1 MENNK
6 RKNKGI
12 TLVVL
17 VVTIIILLILAGIS
31 ISTLN
36 GENGLFSKVKESR
49 EKYSIA
55 ESKEKIELEITN
67 LQTEKQG
74 KGEEL
79 KKEDLPEMNND
90 EIDVRDTTNFPV
102 EVICNG
108 YKFNIDSSF
117 NVLYIGIANETIIT
131 YTTEPKGYTNQNS
144 VKVTVKITSPKG
156 IKSILKPGETDK
168 ILPQGKTEV
177 GIDFYVTENG
187 KYTIKIVD
195 NENKEITKDIEINS
209 IDRLPPKD
217 FAVSSG
223 DITSKSISVN
233 VNAEDS
239 EETSENVK
247 SGIERYEYFIKGPSN
262 TEYKKYESTEKE
274 FKYDNLLH
282 NTSYY
287 IYVIAYDKA
296 GNYKETQKINVT
308 TTETNYPTLT
318 LNGMVEAEEPKA
330 ENAMYTE
337 TFDKD
342 FSTYKEIPG
351 IDIYFKIDKNCWNKY
366 IAIQYESLKGGFI
379 GTIGYYG
386 SIGFGSSYNEASNIK
401 SGWLNDL
408 SGLTNGGKLITKCVY
423 IPNGSNW
430 GILNSGTGHGADFF
444 VYEIWCSDK
453 NLTGNKY
460 SNDNLPLN
468 F

>member
-1 MENNK
+1 MKED
-6 RKNKGI
+6 KGI
-12 TLVVL
+12 TIIALIVAIIVLLLLVGI
-17 VVTIIILLILAGIS
+17 TIS
-31 ISTLN
+31 NLN
-36 GENGLFSKVKESR
+36 GENGILAKVKQSQ
-49 EKYSIA
+49 EKYSISEA
-55 ESKEKIELEITN
+55 KETLELAITN
-67 LQTEKQG
+67 LQIEQEG
-74 KGEEL
+74 KGETL
-79 KKEDLPEMNND
+79 KKEDLPKINND
-90 EIDVRDTTNFPV
+90 KIDVRDTTNFPI
-102 EVICNG
+102 EIICNN
-108 YKFNIDSSF
+108 YKFSLDSNF
-117 NVLYIGIANETIIT
+117 NVSYVGQADETIVT
-131 YTTEPKGYTNQNS
+131 YTTEPKGYTNQN
-144 VKVTVKITSPKG
+144 KIKILIKIKNNNG
-156 IKSILKPGETDK
+156 IKSIQKPGEADK

-195 NENKEITKDIEINS
+195 NENKEITKDIEVNS
-209 IDRLPPKD
+209 IDRLQPKD
-217 FAVSSG
+217 FTVSLG
-223 DITSKSISVN
+223 DVTSKSISVN
-233 VNAEDS
+233 INAEDS
-239 EETSENVK
+239 EETRENVK
-247 SGIERYEYFIKGPSN
+247 SGIERYEYFIKGPSD

-287 IYVIAYDKA
+287 VYVIAYDKA

-308 TTETNYPTLT
+308 TPEVNYPTLT
-318 LNGMVEAEEPKA
+318 LNGIVEAEKPKA

-366 IAIQYESLKGGFI
+366 IAIQYESLKGGYI

-386 SIGFGSSYNEASNIK
+386 AIGFGSSYNNASNIK

-423 IPNGSNW
+423 IPEGSNW